1 MDIEVKNLHP
11 LEVRLLRHV
20 SPGEAITAD
29 RLVSELGYK
38 IGQCNQAFSWLTAK
52 GLLSESSREK
62 YTLYELTDTGRAQAV
77 AVAVAFRLRVVHH
90 GAHFDTVSQVGVD
103 RHTSAVTLHRVVFV
117 EALLIGAV
125 E

>member
-20 SPGEAITAD
+20 SPGEAITSD

-62 YTLYELTDTGRAQAV
+62 YTLYELTDTGRAQAGEG
-77 AVAVAFRLRVVHH
+77 LP
-90 GAHFDTVSQVGVD
+90 
-103 RHTSAVTLHRVVFV
+103 L
-117 EALLIGAV
+117 
-125 E
+125 